1 MGGTYKGLAEVLLER
16 TPLGR
21 ARLRGGG
28 LGSLALLVG
37 DACCLGARL
46 GLALPLGL
54 HELHLIRVHPPQLPH
69 VARVPLAQP
78 LQPRPRL
85 PGFRRGLPA
94 AQVAAGLRE
103 HVRLRPRQGLRRGVE
118 AAEEGAQEAVRPGG
132 GERHGCGK
140 LEDRSAVAEAAG
152 MEQLNRR
159 EPS

>member
-1 MGGTYKGLAEVLLER
+1 MSKRRKGKGDGGGPTRAWRNLLER

-21 ARLRGGG
+21 A
-28 LGSLALLVG
+28 LLVG
-37 DACCLGARL
+37 DACCL

-69 VARVPLAQP
+69 VALVPLAQP

-85 PGFRRGLPA
+85 PEFRRGLPA

-103 HVRLRPRQGLRRGVE
+103 LVRLRPRQGLLGGVE

-132 GERHGCGK
+132 GERHGCGE

-152 MEQLNRR
+152 MEQPNRR